1 MLDPAAIATAIIGLQ
16 SLARGEEPSTADA
29 QPTERTRRRQ
39 GTVRRG
45 TVRHGLATM
54 LRRTAE
60 VFERTPVPDR

>member
-16 SLARGEEPSTADA
+16 SLARRDEPSTREEA
-29 QPTERTRRRQ
+29 PTTERTRKRQ
-39 GTVRRG
+39 G

-60 VFERTPVPDR
+60 VIERRPVPDR